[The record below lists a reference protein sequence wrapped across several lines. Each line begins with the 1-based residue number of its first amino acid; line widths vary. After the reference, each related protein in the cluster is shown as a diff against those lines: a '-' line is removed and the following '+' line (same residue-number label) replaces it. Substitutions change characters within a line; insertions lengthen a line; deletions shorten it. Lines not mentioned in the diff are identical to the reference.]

1 MLEHKA
7 HRKYVDINNLRKGW
21 NRTSKVKT
29 SIINPLGRPTSTT
42 NINVNI
48 ISSLGSKC
56 CQYRLDNKTKL
67 EEDYKKEQI

>member
-7 HRKYVDINNLRKGW
+7 HHKYVDISNLRKGW

-29 SIINPLGRPTSTT
+29 SIINPLGKPTNTSTT

-48 ISSLGSKC
+48 INGLG
-56 CQYRLDNKTKL
+56 
-67 EEDYKKEQI
+67 